1 MGTKGSGRNFKMSTQ
16 TTNSQVLAPRRKR
29 PFSAKDFVFR
39 VLLYAFLTMS
49 ASVVLIP
56 LLSLLSVALQPPES
70 TQTGLSWP
78 TDPTWSNFETAW
90 TKGDFPL
97 PVLMVNSLFVA
108 SMVVPLGVTIS
119 VLAGYA
125 FGTMKFPGSNVLFY
139 VFMIGLVMPFEATI
153 VPLYYQLR
161 DMGLINNP
169 WGVILPEVAL
179 FCAFGIFWMRQFFMA
194 APPALVE
201 AARIDGAGSLRILRS
216 VLLPIAWPPVLTLAT
231 LMFIWSWNEFI
242 LSLVVLDRETRT
254 APSGLGIFTGQWTS
268 EIPALSAA
276 ALIIALPTILLYVV
290 LNRRIISG
298 ILQGAV
304 KG

>member
-1 MGTKGSGRNFKMSTQ
+1 MTSTQ
-16 TTNSQVLAPRRKR
+16 IIPRRKKR
-29 PFSAKDFVFR
+29 LDAKSFVFK
-39 VLLYAFLTMS
+39 VLMYAFLTMAAAIVLVPLIS
-49 ASVVLIP
+49 LFSVSI
-56 LLSLLSVALQPPES
+56 QPPQS
-70 TQTGLSWP
+70 TQTSLSFPETPAWE
-78 TDPTWSNFETAW
+78 NYLTAW

-97 PVLMVNSLFVA
+97 PRLMVNSLIVA
-108 SMVVPLGVTIS
+108 GVVVPVGVTVS

-125 FGTMKFPGSNVLFY
+125 FGTMKFPGSTALFY

-161 DMGLINNP
+161 SMGLINNL
-169 WGVILPEVAL
+169 WGVILPQIAL

-194 APPALVE
+194 SPAALVE
-201 AARIDGAGSLRILRS
+201 AARIDGASSFRILRS

-231 LMFIWSWNEFI
+231 LMFIWSWNEFL
-242 LSLVVLDRETRT
+242 LSLVVLDRGTRT
-254 APSGLGIFTGQWTS
+254 APAGLGIFTGQWIS
-268 EIPALSAA
+268 DIPALSAA
-276 ALIIALPTILLYVV
+276 AIIIALPTILLYAV

>member
-1 MGTKGSGRNFKMSTQ
+1 MSIAAKSPKIAL
-16 TTNSQVLAPRRKR
+16 NRKR
-29 PFSAKDFVFR
+29 RPFDARAFVFQI
-39 VLLYAFLTMS
+39 LLYAFLTM
-49 ASVVLIP
+49 AAAVVLIP
-56 LLSLLSVALQPPES
+56 LLSLLSVALQPPQS
-70 TQTGLSWP
+70 TQTGLVWP
-78 TDPTWSNFETAW
+78 TDPSWQNFQTAW

-97 PVLMVNSLFVA
+97 PRLMVNSLFVA
-108 SMVVPLGVTIS
+108 MMVVPLGVTVS

-125 FGTMKFPGSNVLFY
+125 FGTMRFPGSNVLFY
-139 VFMIGLVMPFEATI
+139 IFMIGLVMPFEATI

-161 DMGLINNP
+161 DMGLINNL

-194 APPALVE
+194 APPALIE
-201 AARIDGAGSLRILRS
+201 AARIDGAGTLRILRS

-254 APSGLGIFTGQWTS
+254 APSGLGIFTGQWVS
-268 EIPALSAA
+268 DIPALSAA
-276 ALIIALPTILLYVV
+276 ALIIAFPTILLYVA

>member
-1 MGTKGSGRNFKMSTQ
+1 M
-16 TTNSQVLAPRRKR
+16 
-29 PFSAKDFVFR
+29 
-39 VLLYAFLTMS
+39 YAFLTI
-49 ASVVLIP
+49 AATIVLIP
-56 LLSLLSVALQPPES
+56 LISLFTVSLQPEDSSS
-70 TQTGLSWP
+70 TSLSWP
-78 TDPTWSNFETAW
+78 VNPDWDNYAIAW

-97 PVLMVNSLFVA
+97 PVLMINSLLVA
-108 SMVVPLGVTIS
+108 LAVVPIGVTVS

-125 FGTMKFPGSNVLFY
+125 FGTMKFPGSNIIFY

-161 DMGLINNP
+161 SMGLINNL
-169 WGVILPEVAL
+169 WGVIMPQVAL

-201 AARIDGAGSLRILRS
+201 AARIDGANSFRILRS

-231 LMFIWSWNEFI
+231 LMFIWSWNEFL
-242 LSLVVLDRETRT
+242 LSLVVLDRGNRT
-254 APSGLGIFTGQWTS
+254 APSGLGTFTGQWVS
-268 EIPALSAA
+268 DIPALSAA
-276 ALIIALPTILLYVV
+276 AIIIALPTILLYVA
-290 LNRRIISG
+290 LNRKIISG